1 MTSDFNYSDDDMD
14 NNSSECEFSTEDT
27 LNAVTGWLSLLSP
40 KELLKEAEK
49 SRLMSYK
56 VACKLSDF
64 STQNNLD
71 IARYL
76 GVISE
81 VNRIEPE
88 HDILKLVSLLT
99 QYAQKFTELIETDT
113 FVMQGL
119 AADDPETYAKVLS
132 YRRFILRKHF
142 SLGQYSA
149 NYLTAYLKPD
159 NYDIY
164 GDHFKWHQAI
174 ESDELIKVLQV
185 RGPRL
190 SSYDL

>member
-1 MTSDFNYSDDDMD
+1 MTSDFNYTNDDID
-14 NNSSECEFSTEDT
+14 NNSSKCEFSTEDA

-49 SRLMSYK
+49 SHLMSYK

-64 STQNNLD
+64 SSQNNLD

-81 VNRIEPE
+81 VNRPEPE

-119 AADDPETYAKVLS
+119 ATDDPETYAKVLS

-149 NYLTAYLKPD
+149 NFLTAFLKPD
-159 NYDIY
+159 NYDIH
-164 GDHFKWHQAI
+164 GDHRKWHNVI
-174 ESDELIKVLQV
+174 ESDVLIDAIQV

-190 SSYDL
+190 SRYDL

>member
-27 LNAVTGWLSLLSP
+27 LNAVTGWLSLLAP

-49 SRLMSYK
+49 SHLMSYK

-71 IARYL
+71 IAKYL

-81 VNRIEPE
+81 VNRTEPE

-119 AADDPETYAKVLS
+119 AVDDPETYAKVLS

-164 GDHFKWHQAI
+164 GDHRKWHQAI
-174 ESDELIKVLQV
+174 ESDELVKAFQV

-190 SSYDL
+190 PCYDL